1 MRRTRR
7 ERRSEGRCPWIQF
20 GPIKSPHGGGRKPRP
35 RPHLCRS
42 CHGCVV
48 ENEAVELLM
57 VNSYNQNHVLTLHQC
72 CKCPF
77 VKPLS
82 YTLSLLGTRQSNY
95 RAVLV
100 IRHPQ
105 TTRADTEIDSHT
117 HTLGTESETLW
128 APKVTQQTLNRTCT
142 SNFPQSNNPSCLAKN
157 NLLTVCSSDVP
168 PHSRTESLHL
178 SKPSCDA

>member
-7 ERRSEGRCPWIQF
+7 ERRSEGRCPWIQL

-117 HTLGTESETLW
+117 HTHLVQRVKHCG
-128 APKVTQQTLNRTCT
+128 
-142 SNFPQSNNPSCLAKN
+142 
-157 NLLTVCSSDVP
+157 LLKS
-168 PHSRTESLHL
+168 HSRHSIVHAQVISPSLIIRL
-178 SKPSCDA
+178 ASPKTTF